1 MDNITAVETDLQ
13 QRTFTDWQTEFW
25 PAFLLSIITCGIY
38 GLYVIYKLLERRQ
51 QHFERMVTFRYHLIQ
66 LIKEKAAAVGR
77 TEEFAAQIAQL
88 ESLHIQMSNRDRSG
102 EKSPAL
108 WLVVMLV
115 ASVVEFYIFYFLN
128 DDFRAHESSEQLFM
142 RQAGDTMQQLGM
154 SNQPIVT
161 NLTVPERNFTT
172 FLILT
177 VVTCGIYGVYWWY
190 TVIVDGNSHFN
201 DHAVW
206 EGQFYALISGQGGA
220 IAPPAAQPPVGDQ
233 GMNAGMTAT
242 DMTTTSADAA
252 ATPGPDMPGSPTDM
266 AAAPDSGLSI
276 SGGPTGGMLAPSMP
290 AAAMQPGP
298 LPADKASGIAL
309 ASTILSIVGLFCCG
323 VSSIAGVIM
332 GVIELGR
339 IKKGES
345 PAKGRGLAMAG
356 VIIGAIVLVL
366 WVVVLIVSIVA
377 GGWSFQIGS

>member
-13 QRTFTDWQTEFW
+13 QRTYTDWQTEFW

-38 GLYVIYKLLERRQ
+38 GLYVLYKLLERRQ

-66 LIKEKAAAVGR
+66 LIREKAETGGR
-77 TEEFAAQIAQL
+77 TDEFAAQISQL
-88 ESLHIQMSNRDRSG
+88 ESLHVQMSNRDRSG

-154 SNQPIVT
+154 TSQPIMT
-161 NLTVPERNFTT
+161 SLTVPERNFTT

-177 VVTCGIYGVYWWY
+177 VVTCGFYGIYWWY

-201 DHAVW
+201 NHTVW
-206 EGQFYALISGQGGA
+206 ESQLYATISAQGGA
-220 IAPPAAQPPVGDQ
+220 IVPPAAQPPVGGQ
-233 GMNAGMTAT
+233 GMNAAIPATGMPVAT
-242 DMTTTSADAA
+242 ADAA
-252 ATPGPDMPGSPTDM
+252 AMSEAGLPGGPVDATGAS
-266 AAAPDSGLSI
+266 ASVSSV
-276 SGGPTGGMLAPSMP
+276 SGGPTGGMP
-290 AAAMQPGP
+290 AAAMTAGP
-298 LPADKASGIAL
+298 VPADKAGGLAL
-309 ASTILSIVGLFCCG
+309 AATILSILGLFCCG
-323 VSSIAGVIM
+323 LTSIVGIIL

-345 PAKGRGLAMAG
+345 SAKGRGLAMAG
-356 VIIGAIVLVL
+356 VVVGAIVVVL
-366 WVVVLIVSIVA
+366 YILVVVISIA
-377 GGWSFQIGS
+377 TGNYSFKLET